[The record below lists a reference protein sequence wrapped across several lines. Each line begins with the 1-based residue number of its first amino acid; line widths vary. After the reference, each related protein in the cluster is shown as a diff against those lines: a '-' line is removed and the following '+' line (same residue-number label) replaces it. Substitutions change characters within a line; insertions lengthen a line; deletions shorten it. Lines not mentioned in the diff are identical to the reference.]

1 MILSV
6 EKLSHSYG
14 VRTLFKDVTFN
25 IEMGDKIGIIGVNG
39 TGKSTLLRDIARGEA
54 GDGGRITA
62 NGSCVIE
69 YLPQN
74 PDYDPQAT
82 VLEQVFQGDSPQLEL
97 LRRYE
102 RAVALAAADPENSAL
117 QSRLLELQQQMDSAY
132 AWQLE
137 SEAKAVLDQLG
148 ISDFNQPMAELS
160 GGQRQRIAIARAIL
174 KNPRILILDEA
185 TSALDTE
192 SERVVQEALD
202 RLMVGRTSFVIAHRL
217 STVKNA
223 DKILVLEK
231 GNLVESGTHD
241 ELLALDGL
249 YAHLY
254 KIQYRNKE
262 AK

>member
-74 PDYDPQAT
+74 PDHDPQAT

-97 LRRYE
+97 L
-102 RAVALAAADPENSAL
+102 
-117 QSRLLELQQQMDSAY
+117 
-132 AWQLE
+132 
-137 SEAKAVLDQLG
+137 
-148 ISDFNQPMAELS
+148 
-160 GGQRQRIAIARAIL
+160 
-174 KNPRILILDEA
+174 PR
-185 TSALDTE
+185 
-192 SERVVQEALD
+192 
-202 RLMVGRTSFVIAHRL
+202 
-217 STVKNA
+217 
-223 DKILVLEK
+223 
-231 GNLVESGTHD
+231 
-241 ELLALDGL
+241 
-249 YAHLY
+249 
-254 KIQYRNKE
+254 
-262 AK
+262 

>member
-74 PDYDPQAT
+74 PDHDPQAT

-102 RAVALAAADPENSAL
+102 RAARW
-117 QSRLLELQQQMDSAY
+117 RLLILRTVRYRAGCWNCSSKWTAHMPGS
-132 AWQLE
+132 WR
-137 SEAKAVLDQLG
+137 AKLKRCL
-148 ISDFNQPMAELS
+148 ISWGS
-160 GGQRQRIAIARAIL
+160 V
-174 KNPRILILDEA
+174 ILISRWRNFPA
-185 TSALDTE
+185 GSA
-192 SERVVQEALD
+192 SV
-202 RLMVGRTSFVIAHRL
+202 
-217 STVKNA
+217 
-223 DKILVLEK
+223 
-231 GNLVESGTHD
+231 
-241 ELLALDGL
+241 
-249 YAHLY
+249 
-254 KIQYRNKE
+254 
-262 AK
+262 